1 MPHAAAGME
10 VILHTGDLL
19 IIHSRASQLLTTDMV
34 MATALATATA
44 SVMGIMAMD
53 IRTTEAITVAR
64 ITTHITTVE
73 DTIIQVDQVDQ
84 VADLARVVHPVRER

>member
-1 MPHAAAGME
+1 ME